1 MRPVESFSAQPI
13 RSLQTML
20 RVIAADQGRTVSV
33 IPDGIY
39 GNQTMQEIAAFQRQ
53 NGLPAT
59 GVTDQRTWERVVE
72 AYRPA
77 LIRIDQAHPLYVV
90 LEPGQVVHKN
100 EYHPNVYIAQS
111 MLKVISDVYSSI
123 GIPSFTGIIDI
134 PTSQSLS
141 DFQLISD
148 LPSTGELDKTT
159 WKHLTLQYPLAA
171 NLQLSGKGRRNDS

>member
-1 MRPVESFSAQPI
+1 MRPVESFIAQPI

-20 RVIAADQGRTVSV
+20 RVIAADQGRTISV

-39 GNQTMQEIAAFQRQ
+39 GRQTMQEIAAFQRQ
-53 NGLPAT
+53 SGLPAT
-59 GVTDQRTWERVVE
+59 GVTNQETWERIVQ

-77 LIRIDQAHPLYVV
+77 LIRIDQAHSLDVV
-90 LEPGQVVHKN
+90 LEPGQIIRKN
-100 EYHPNVYIAQS
+100 EYNPNVYIAQA

-141 DFQLISD
+141 DFQLIND

-171 NLQLSGKGRRNDS
+171 NLQLAGKGRVRNS